1 MIELEKLEEWIKHL
15 EFLNDEL
22 GDCEYRLAEIKEMEA
37 EKKKLTSGLKNQR

>member
-22 GDCEYRLAEIKEMEA
+22 GDCEDRLAEIKKMEE
-37 EKKKLTSGLKNQR
+37 EKKKLKSGLKNQK